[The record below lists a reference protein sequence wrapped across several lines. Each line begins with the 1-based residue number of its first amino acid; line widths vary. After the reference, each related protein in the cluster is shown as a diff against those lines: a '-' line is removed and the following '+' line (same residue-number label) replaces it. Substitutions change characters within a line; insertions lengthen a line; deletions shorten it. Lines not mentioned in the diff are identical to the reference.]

1 MAPPVTF
8 LGATEHVT
16 SLGASEGGAVV
27 KRAPEPVADPSVAKG
42 KARRQRRSA
51 PLARAADVWC
61 DAPGRTPVGTQS
73 GAASGGIRIAPAPDP
88 TARAGIEG
96 FEANGVKGV
105 ECDIGRVGPAPVARR
120 GMTGGSESGW
130 VMIEPTTARTTSPG
144 VKNPEAHT
152 LRMPTIFIRP
162 VSSDMSAAGPA
173 PAGNGMLPTR
183 TGPRESG

>member
-27 KRAPEPVADPSVAKG
+27 KRAPEPVADSSFAKRE
-42 KARRQRRSA
+42 ARQQRRSA
-51 PLARAADVWC
+51 DLAGAAD
-61 DAPGRTPVGTQS
+61 GGT
-73 GAASGGIRIAPAPDP
+73 RIAPAPDP

-105 ECDIGRVGPAPVARR
+105 ECGIGRVGPAPVARR
-120 GMTGGSESGW
+120 ELTGGSESGW
-130 VMIEPTTARTTSPG
+130 VMIEPTTALTTSPG
-144 VKNPEAHT
+144 VESPEAHT
-152 LRMPTIFIRP
+152 LRRSTIFIRP
-162 VSSDMSAAGPA
+162 ISSDMSAAGPA